1 MIQAN
6 QALHNAAEDDS
17 IEEQNQR
24 LKTLTAELLKTNQE
38 LRFKLAT
45 LEDEAERVKRGLNS
59 GPPWAGMLF

>member
-1 MIQAN
+1 MHATKTS
-6 QALHNAAEDDS
+6 HEAAGDGS
-17 IEEQNQR
+17 LEEQNQR

-45 LEDEAERVKRGLNS
+45 MEDDAERLKRGLNS